1 MGMLANAQNIRR
13 SLFGGKLSTMSND
26 AKRATAWQDYG
37 YPEHLDFDN
46 HYSMFRRNGIGR
58 AGVMRHVE
66 KTWET
71 NPWIVEGMEG
81 DKTHTETSQERA
93 VDKMLN
99 QLSFWNRVHAA
110 DWRNRVGRYAGLY
123 LVFSDG
129 KRPSEPVTGN
139 VRLLKV
145 QPLFESQLKPTEFV
159 TDQRSPEYGNPLRYQ
174 FKTHDEYTQTD
185 GQPSESLAIHADRVH
200 ILAEGADDDTI
211 YGIPAN
217 EAGFNDLVTI
227 EKLIGAGGEGFW
239 KTARGAFSL
248 HSTGEKGIDV
258 QGLAQMFGVE
268 TDGVA
273 DKLNEVASDLS
284 AGMDKL
290 LLLGDL
296 EAKALAYS
304 LPSPEHFF
312 AIAMQS
318 YAASVSCP
326 MPILLGQQISQR
338 SADENSRE
346 WDRTIMTRR
355 RRFVVPNIEQLIR
368 KLMRFG
374 ALPTFDFYIAWDDL
388 TDATFSEKLDNAKT
402 MSDTNKA
409 SMGTGEPAPFTA
421 AEIRDAAGYEGE
433 PDTLD
438 DAPEGDDGQ
447 TADPAKE

>member
-1 MGMLANAQNIRR
+1 MGLMANVQNFRR
-13 SLFGGKLSTMSND
+13 SLFGQPITNSND
-26 AKRATAWQDYG
+26 AKRSTAWQDYG
-37 YPEHLDFDN
+37 YPEFLDFTN

-71 NPWIVEGMEG
+71 DPWIVEGALG
-81 DKTHTETSQERA
+81 DKPHSETRQERE
-93 VDKMLN
+93 VSRLLN
-99 QLSFWNRVHAA
+99 QLSFWNRLHAA

-129 KRPSEPVTGN
+129 KRPHEPVTGS
-139 VRLLKV
+139 VKLLKV
-145 QPLFESQLKPTEFV
+145 QPLFESQLEPLELD
-159 TDQRSPEYGNPLRYQ
+159 TDPASENYGNPKTYY
-174 FKTHDEYTQTD
+174 FK
-185 GQPSESLAIHADRVH
+185 PSAGMNDDREVREPLTIHADRIH
-200 ILAEGADDDTI
+200 IVAEGADDDTI

-248 HSTGEKGIDV
+248 HSTGDKGIDV
-258 QGLAQMFGVE
+258 QGLAQMFGVQA
-268 TDGVA
+268 DQVA
-273 DKLNEVASDLS
+273 DKLNEVAADLS

-290 LLLGDL
+290 LLLGDM

-312 AIAMQS
+312 AVAMQS

-374 ALPTFDFYIAWDDL
+374 ALPAFDFYIAWDDL
-388 TDATFSEKLDNAKT
+388 TDATFSEKLDNAKK
-402 MSDTNKA
+402 MSEANKA
-409 SMGTGEPAPFTA
+409 AMGTGEPAPFA
-421 AEIRDAAGYEGE
+421 AIEIREAAGYEGE
-433 PDTLD
+433 PDTVD
-438 DAPEGDDGQ
+438 DVPEGDDGQ
-447 TADPAKE
+447 TADSAEE